1 MKKLLFV
8 AIVALLSLASC
19 TKDRVCTCTTI
30 PVSGITT
37 TYSIT
42 YFASHKKNAQR
53 ACEMESTEQ
62 DQITPAS
69 MKGSKTTCTLK

>member
-19 TKDRVCTCTTI
+19 TKDRVCTCTTES
-30 PVSGITT
+30 SGITT
-37 TYSIT
+37 TSSTT
-42 YFASHKKNAQR
+42 YFASHKRNAQL
-53 ACEMESTEQ
+53 ACEMKSTET